1 MAGLGAVL
9 SGDYPV
15 YRAGFQAGS
24 RLAGYL
30 LEEQVGVGGM
40 AVVFRARDERLD
52 RLVALKILAPA
63 IAADPEFRRRF
74 TAESRAA
81 ARVDDPHIIPV
92 YEADESGGVLF
103 IAMRF
108 VSGGDLRRVL
118 RDEGPTQPGRAIEL
132 IAPVASALDA
142 AHAAGLVHRDVKP
155 ANILVDVR
163 AGRPDHVYLSDFGIA
178 KATLSSA
185 KLTEPGAW
193 LGTPDYSPPEQIDG
207 MAVDGRAD
215 QYSLACVAFQM
226 LTGVVPF
233 QRDRAMQ
240 VMLAHLQAP
249 VPSLA
254 ARRPDLPA
262 TADSVLARAMAK
274 APGERFQSC
283 GQFVGA
289 LREALGLAPQRPSEP
304 AVPSAPAQPHETAQ
318 PYGSTKTTTIVP
330 PAAIPPP
337 ATTPSPAVT
346 PQPSASARPSGSRQ
360 FSVAPLPAT
369 RVPEPGTQ
377 RQRGRATRRR
387 AVISAAAVI
396 AIAAA
401 ATAYLTLS
409 GKPAGKAKSVAISG
423 TQVGT
428 VTSSSHY
435 ELFYT
440 AFSRDGAT
448 IAAFGGREGSTST
461 ARIYLWTAA
470 GRKLA
475 GILTDENGAG
485 LGGWPG
491 GLAFTANGKT
501 LIAGDYDGSIHL
513 WDVGTHH
520 ASLVGDPDNSGSLST
535 SILDSDYSPGGNL
548 VAEGNN
554 LSNIHLLQ
562 LADRHWMGT
571 FKDPTAVNEYNH
583 PGQSGR
589 RYYINQVIVD
599 QAGSTLAV
607 SDSSG
612 HVYVWSTSGGAP
624 LVSTTGLAPAGN
636 AASQG
641 MAFAPDGTT
650 LAVATAG
657 KRGTRLWD
665 LATRQVTATLTGPD
679 TQPETETFTPDG
691 GTLAVADANGTIYL
705 WDVAARRIAGTIRTE
720 ITGTNWGGLE
730 FSPDGKTLAVF
741 ASGGAEVTLYKIS
754 YTEPA

>member
-1 MAGLGAVL
+1 LDDG
-9 SGDYPV
+9 YPV
-15 YRAGFQAGS
+15 YGAGFQAGS
-24 RLAGYL
+24 RLAGYR
-30 LEEQVGVGGM
+30 LEEQVGAGGM

-74 TAESRAA
+74 TVESRAA

-92 YEADESGGVLF
+92 YEADESDGVLF

-118 RDEGPTQPGRAIEL
+118 RDEGPMGPGRVLEL

-185 KLTEPGAW
+185 RLTEPGAW

-207 MAVDGRAD
+207 APVDGRAD
-215 QYSLACVAFQM
+215 QYSLACVAFEM
-226 LTGVVPF
+226 LTGLVPF

-249 VPSLA
+249 VPSVA
-254 ARRPDLPA
+254 AWRPDLPA
-262 TADSVLARAMAK
+262 AADTVLARAMAK
-274 APGERFQSC
+274 APGERYESC
-283 GQFVGA
+283 AQFAGA
-289 LREALGLAPQRPSEP
+289 LRDALGLAPQHPG
-304 AVPSAPAQPHETAQ
+304 ETAVV
-318 PYGSTKTTTIVP
+318 PVPAPTRGSAQLT
-330 PAAIPPP
+330 AASLP
-337 ATTPSPAVT
+337 VT
-346 PQPSASARPSGSRQ
+346 VAS
-360 FSVAPLPAT
+360 LPAT
-369 RVPEPGTQ
+369 RALEPDMQ
-377 RQRGRATRRR
+377 RRRGRATRAW
-387 AVISAAAVI
+387 AVISGAAVI
-396 AIAAA
+396 AVAAA
-401 ATAYLTLS
+401 AAAYLTLS
-409 GKPAGKAKSVAISG
+409 GQPAGKAVSVATSG

-428 VTSSSHY
+428 VTSSSHD
-435 ELFYT
+435 ELFYA

-448 IAAFGGREGSTST
+448 IAGFGGREGATST
-461 ARIYLWTAA
+461 ARVYLWSTA
-470 GRKLA
+470 GQKLT
-475 GILTDENGAG
+475 GTLTDANGAG
-485 LGGWPG
+485 LGGWPA

-513 WDVGTHH
+513 WDVSTRRVTL
-520 ASLVGDPDNSGSLST
+520 ADDPDSSPVLST
-535 SILDSDYSPGGNL
+535 SILDADYSPGGDV

-554 LSNIHLLQ
+554 LSNIHLLR
-562 LADRHWMGT
+562 LADHHWMAT
-571 FKDPTAVNEYNH
+571 FRDPTAINEYNH
-583 PGQSGR
+583 PGLGGR
-589 RYYINQVIVD
+589 HYYINQVIID
-599 QAGSTLAV
+599 QAGRTLAA

-612 HVYVWSTSGGAP
+612 HVHVWSTSDGAP
-624 LVSTTGLAPAGN
+624 LISTTGLAPARN

-650 LAVATAG
+650 LAIATAG
-657 KRGTRLWD
+657 QRGTRLWD
-665 LATRQVTATLTGPD
+665 LATRQVTATLAGPD
-679 TQPETETFTPDG
+679 TQPEVEAFTPDG

-705 WDVAARRIAGTIRTE
+705 WDMAARRIAGTIRTQV
-720 ITGTNWGGLE
+720 TGTGWGGLE

-741 ASGGAEVTLYKIS
+741 ASGGTVVTLYAVS
-754 YTEPA
+754 YAQSA

>member
-1 MAGLGAVL
+1 VL
-9 SGDYPV
+9 SDDYPV

-24 RLAGYL
+24 RLAGYR
-30 LEEQVGVGGM
+30 LEEQVGAGGM

-92 YEADESGGVLF
+92 YEAAESGGVLF

-118 RDEGPTQPGRAIEL
+118 RDEGPMQPGRAIEL

-163 AGRPDHVYLSDFGIA
+163 PGRPDHLYLSDFGIA

-185 KLTEPGAW
+185 RLTEPGAW

-262 TADSVLARAMAK
+262 AADSVLAKAMAK
-274 APGERFQSC
+274 APEERFQSC

-289 LREALGLAPQRPSEP
+289 LREALGLAHQQPGEP
-304 AVPSAPAQPHETAQ
+304 AVPPAPAQSHETAR
-318 PYGSTKTTTIVP
+318 PYGSAQTATFAS
-330 PAAIPPP
+330 PAAVPPP
-337 ATTPSPAVT
+337 ATTPSPVVT
-346 PQPSASARPSGSRQ
+346 PQSSASAWPSGSGQ
-360 FSVAPLPAT
+360 FSVAPLPT
-369 RVPEPGTQ
+369 TGELKPGEQ
-377 RQRGRATRRR
+377 RRRGRATRRR
-387 AVISAAAVI
+387 AVVSGAAVL
-396 AIAAA
+396 AVAAA
-401 ATAYLTLS
+401 ATAYLTFS
-409 GKPAGKAKSVAISG
+409 GKPAGKTRSVATSG

-428 VTSSSHY
+428 VAGSSHDQ
-435 ELFYT
+435 LFYA

-448 IAAFGGREGSTST
+448 IAGFGGREGSTST
-461 ARIYLWTAA
+461 ARIYLWTAVS
-470 GRKLA
+470 GKLA
-475 GILTDENGAG
+475 GTLTDENGSG

-535 SILDSDYSPGGNL
+535 SILDSDYSPGGEL

-554 LSNIHLLQ
+554 LSNIHLLR
-562 LADRHWMGT
+562 LADRQWTGT
-571 FKDPTAVNEYNH
+571 FKDPTAINEYNH
-583 PGQSGR
+583 PGRSGS

-599 QAGSTLAV
+599 QAGSILAV
-607 SDSSG
+607 SDTSG
-612 HVYVWSTSGGAP
+612 HAYVWSTSGGAP
-624 LVSTTGLAPAGN
+624 LISTTGLAPAGN

-641 MAFAPDGTT
+641 MAFAPDGGT

-657 KRGTRLWD
+657 NQGTRLWD
-665 LATRQVTATLTGPD
+665 LATRQVTATLAGPD
-679 TQPETETFTPDG
+679 TQPEVEAFTPDG
-691 GTLAVADANGTIYL
+691 GTLAVADADGTIYL
-705 WDVAARRIAGTIRTE
+705 WDVAHRRIAGTIRTQ
-720 ITGTNWGGLE
+720 ITGTDWGGLE

-741 ASGGAEVTLYKIS
+741 TSGGAKVTLYKIS
-754 YTEPA
+754 YTEPAP